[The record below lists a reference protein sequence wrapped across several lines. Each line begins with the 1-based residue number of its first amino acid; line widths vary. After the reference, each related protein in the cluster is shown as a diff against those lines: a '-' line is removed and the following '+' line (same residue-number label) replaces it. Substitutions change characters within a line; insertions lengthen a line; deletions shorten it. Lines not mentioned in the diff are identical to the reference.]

1 MSKLPLLDTEK
12 AGVFYLPAGH
22 AAVLRQQAESA
33 HCVILSAVLGQAQ
46 DFQDALEKLGTA
58 FEFPDWYGANFDALY
73 DCLCDQECLAQ
84 AQLVLFIHDIR
95 ALGEESCDVLIAVLQ
110 AAADEWREQGRAL
123 WALFLTP
130 GLDLDALPVPKA

>member
-1 MSKLPLLDTEK
+1 MATSLFAQTTLAGPYRLPPQRL
-12 AGVFYLPAGH
+12 
-22 AAVLRQQAESA
+22 AAVQEEIASNQIPSINLPPATAKDTCAWLAEA
-33 HCVILSAVLGQAQ
+33 GKTL
-46 DFQDALEKLGTA
+46 A
-58 FEFPDWYGANFDALY
+58 FPGHFGANFDALY